1 MAKRD
6 EHRLLSPI
14 ETVLKGYRKSIEEV
28 ELIRHPEFEYLANGF
43 RSVKRTVRFHKPVD
57 ITDTYC
63 NVVHDGIFRFAYYKL
78 PKIMIRRLK
87 SFLHKPIEIYMQEI
101 QRGLP
106 VIIHA
111 DHWFEISFV
120 TRIKR
125 IKLLIDAVPHLKIK
139 EVDSKYYEFHDAL
152 RIELDSISIYAKTYQ
167 YKAGAEVMCQTTA
180 ESAIKLVAGNWQ
192 CLLFSTDSVFTSVIT
207 PENENEID
215 PISDHGFKMVK
226 ILT

>member
-1 MAKRD
+1 MVKRD

-14 ETVLKGYRKSIEEV
+14 ETVLQGYRKSIEEV
-28 ELIRHPEFEYLANGF
+28 ELIGHPEFEYLANGF
-43 RSVKRTVRFHKPVD
+43 RSGKKTVWFHKPVD

-78 PKIMIRRLK
+78 PKIIIRRLK
-87 SFLHKPIEIYMQEI
+87 SFLRKPIEIYIKES

-106 VIIHA
+106 VIIYA

-125 IKLLIDAVPHLKIK
+125 IKLLIDNVPHLKIK
-139 EVDSKYYEFHDAL
+139 DFDGRYYEFNDPL

-180 ESAIKLVAGNWQ
+180 ESAIKLVSGNWQ
-192 CLLFSTDSVFTSVIT
+192 CLLFTTDSVFTSVIT
-207 PENENEID
+207 AENENMID
-215 PISDHGFKMVK
+215 PLSDHGFKMVK
-226 ILT
+226 ILK